1 MFYRYDIVVYGKQ
14 SGTLF
19 YIVFGILSGP
29 GVLLLARFF
38 RHKSYVSVSKYSYN
52 GVCGFSLLSMTYPSI
67 SCHGYCLTPHVQ
79 FGGCSGWKWH
89 VGTVGLLLID
99 CCAYISLAMSSGLV
113 RMLLFMSKMQSNG
126 GISWFLK
133 TILFI
138 YLGFFRIIVCI
149 LIRPF

>member
-14 SGTLF
+14 SGTFF

-52 GVCGFSLLSMTYPSI
+52 EVCGFCLLSMTYPSI

-133 TILFI
+133 TI
-138 YLGFFRIIVCI
+138 
-149 LIRPF
+149 